1 MKFTLTAGD
10 ICSRIVTITYP
21 SMELG
26 EAARLMRERSV
37 GCLVVVREVSP
48 EESIVVGVLTDRDIA
63 MGVVAAD
70 REPHGM
76 RVGDAMTDKV
86 VTAREDDT
94 ILDVLAM
101 MRRSKI
107 RRIPVTGPR
116 NVLIG
121 IVTLDDVLQ
130 AVAQQ
135 MQAVAAAVTAATSHE
150 RTTLP

>member
-1 MKFTLTAGD
+1 MRFTLTAGD
-10 ICSRIVTITYP
+10 ICSRIVTIAYP
-21 SMELG
+21 SMALD

-37 GCLVVVREVSP
+37 GCLVVVQEESP

-70 REPHGM
+70 RDPHGM

-94 ILDVLAM
+94 ILDLLAM

>member
-1 MKFTLTAGD
+1 MRFTLTAGD
-10 ICSRIVTITYP
+10 ICSRIVTIAYP
-21 SMELG
+21 RMALD

-37 GCLVVVREVSP
+37 GCLVVVQEVSP

-70 REPHGM
+70 RDPHGM
-76 RVGDAMTDKV
+76 RVGDAMTGKV

-94 ILDVLAM
+94 ILDLLAM

-107 RRIPVTGPR
+107 RRIPVTGSR

-130 AVAQQ
+130 AVVQQ

>member
-10 ICSRIVTITYP
+10 ICNRIVTIAYP
-21 SMELG
+21 SMALD

-37 GCLVVVREVSP
+37 GCLVVVQEVSRD
-48 EESIVVGVLTDRDIA
+48 ESIVVGVLTDRDIA

-70 REPHGM
+70 RDAHAT
-76 RVGDAMTDKV
+76 RVGDAMTSKV

-94 ILDVLAM
+94 ILDLLAM

-107 RRIPVTGPR
+107 RRVPVTGPR
-116 NVLIG
+116 NVLVG

-135 MQAVAAAVTAATSHE
+135 MQAVAAAVSAATSHE
-150 RTTLP
+150 RAALP

>member
-1 MKFTLTAGD
+1 MRFTLTAGD
-10 ICSRIVTITYP
+10 ICSRIVTIAYP
-21 SMELG
+21 SMALD

-37 GCLVVVREVSP
+37 GCLVVVQEVSP

-70 REPHGM
+70 RDPHGM
-76 RVGDAMTDKV
+76 RVGDAMTGKV

-94 ILDVLAM
+94 ILDLLAM

>member
-1 MKFTLTAGD
+1 MRFTLTAGD
-10 ICSRIVTITYP
+10 ICSRIVTIAYP
-21 SMELG
+21 SMALD

-37 GCLVVVREVSP
+37 GCLVVVQEVSP

-70 REPHGM
+70 RDPHGM
-76 RVGDAMTDKV
+76 RVGDAMTGKV

-94 ILDVLAM
+94 ILDLLAV

-107 RRIPVTGPR
+107 RRVPVTGPR

>member
-21 SMELG
+21 SMALD

-37 GCLVVVREVSP
+37 GCLVVVQEVSP

-70 REPHGM
+70 RDPHGM

-94 ILDVLAM
+94 ILDLLAM